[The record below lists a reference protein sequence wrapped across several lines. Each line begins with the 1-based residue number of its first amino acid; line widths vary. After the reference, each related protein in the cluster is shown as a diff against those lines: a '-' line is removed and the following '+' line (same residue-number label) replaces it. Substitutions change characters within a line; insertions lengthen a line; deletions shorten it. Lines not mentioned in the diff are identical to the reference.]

1 MDFNKESTNLCLK
14 FREKKV
20 ILYFHFLRKKK
31 LTALLKAGEKRKITA
46 WSFISHKNEMS
57 SQRRV
62 SRIPSY
68 RQDRPLNI
76 MFLYVT
82 IGAGVNCYHLE
93 FREIKMFQDLIKNF
107 CSSKQLKTCARLI
120 IIFFYMYIYGKSST
134 SWLGISNNRETNY
147 MFKYYKLI
155 KLYIY
160 TCWTHK

>member
-1 MDFNKESTNLCLK
+1 M
-14 FREKKV
+14 

-46 WSFISHKNEMS
+46 RSFISHKNEMS

-62 SRIPSY
+62 PRIPSY

-93 FREIKMFQDLIKNF
+93 FREIKMFQDLIKFF
-107 CSSKQLKTCARLI
+107 CSSKQLKTCDRLI
-120 IIFFYMYIYGKSST
+120 IFFSTCIHGKSST
-134 SWLGISNNRETNY
+134 SWLGISNYRETNY

>member
-1 MDFNKESTNLCLK
+1 MFKIS
-14 FREKKV
+14 REKKV

-46 WSFISHKNEMS
+46 RSFISHKNEMS

-62 SRIPSY
+62 PRIPSY

-120 IIFFYMYIYGKSST
+120 IIFFYMYT
-134 SWLGISNNRETNY
+134 W
-147 MFKYYKLI
+147 
-155 KLYIY
+155 
-160 TCWTHK
+160 

>member
-1 MDFNKESTNLCLK
+1 MFKIS
-14 FREKKV
+14 
-20 ILYFHFLRKKK
+20 RKKSDTLFSFSAK
-31 LTALLKAGEKRKITA
+31 KKINSFIKSRQKKRKITA
-46 WSFISHKNEMS
+46 QSFISHKNEMS

-134 SWLGISNNRETNY
+134 SWLGISNYRETNY